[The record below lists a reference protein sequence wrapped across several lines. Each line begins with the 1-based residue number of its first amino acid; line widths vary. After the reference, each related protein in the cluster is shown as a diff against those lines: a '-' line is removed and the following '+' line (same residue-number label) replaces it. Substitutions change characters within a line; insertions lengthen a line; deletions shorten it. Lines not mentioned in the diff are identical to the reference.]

1 MNKRAILSLA
11 ILSIALLQKTV
22 SGISDSNLAGY
33 WKFDETKGTT
43 AVDSSGNK
51 NDGKL
56 INGADW
62 TPASGKFRGAVS
74 FGASNNKSSVEI
86 PTAGINPAT
95 GAIALWIHPAEPQS
109 TNRRKGCRYIF
120 GCGDRGSKIQLY
132 MNDNNTQLDA
142 ELGYE
147 FHNIQNVAT
156 LSTNNWHHIVL
167 TWNKGAYAVYV
178 DGTEKVT
185 GNHYRLTRP
194 PQAGYLGNEGADS
207 DKAFHGFIDEAAI
220 FNCSLKEDDVLR
232 LYNNGVDFLAAQPE
246 LRAFAYTIQEGN
258 AILEQKDYQ
267 KATVFFEKAKTELE
281 RWRKENPQ
289 ENGSYSKELLSEL
302 YFQLAE
308 SRKASGFSK
317 QDIAA
322 AYKSAAESS
331 LLSISKQGTALLWLY
346 KNMDIE
352 EYRNFVV
359 TIIKKDGVYLT
370 AASEEA
376 EIMMGEK
383 KAKET
388 ILFLEDNLSTHTYWQ
403 QKNLSDYT
411 VPENELCGMY
421 FQLAK
426 AKEAAGMP
434 KKDIVDAYMKAWSF
448 RNAKCVS
455 AKTAALIWMLDND
468 CKDEYTGIIKP
479 FADNDDTKDS
489 FHNIVADVC
498 TYFETKKN
506 WTGYERL
513 LNVLFTEAK
522 YPAGWALFV
531 ESGFGNKT
539 GPWTKQYFDYLESK
553 PTIKLRRDHTVA
565 ERYLSNREYQKAAD
579 LYADIMNRCENKYE
593 KKVFEF
599 KLCRC
604 LFELGQYNKI
614 TSRLESLIATSK
626 ATHRNLVKKAIL
638 INGRAYFRLKELEKA
653 IDCFLTFII
662 EFPETR
668 EVQEAN
674 FFLGYCYMLKG
685 DFDTAREA
693 FDYLVKVYPESSYVD
708 KARLYLSR
716 IKDNIKEVD
725 IPPKQLSP

>member
-1 MNKRAILSLA
+1 MNKRAILSLT
-11 ILSIALLQKTV
+11 ILSIALYQQV
-22 SGISDSNLAGY
+22 ASGINDSNLAGY
-33 WKFDETKGTT
+33 WRFDEIKGE
-43 AVDSSGNK
+43 AAADSSGYK
-51 NDGKL
+51 NDGRL
-56 INGADW
+56 INGAEW
-62 TPASGKFRGAVS
+62 APTSGKFKGAVS
-74 FGASNNKSSVEI
+74 FGASSNKSSVEI
-86 PTAGINPAT
+86 PTAGVNPTA
-95 GAIALWIHPAEPQS
+95 GAIALWVHLAEPQS
-109 TNRRKGCRYIF
+109 TNRRRGCRYIF
-120 GCGDRGSKIQLY
+120 GCGDRSSKIQLY
-132 MNDNNTQLDA
+132 MNDDNTQLDA

-167 TWNKGAYAVYV
+167 TWNKGAYTVYV

-194 PQAGYLGNEGADS
+194 LEAGYLGNEGADS
-207 DKAFHGFIDEAAI
+207 DKAFHGLIDEAAI
-220 FNCSLKEDDVLR
+220 FNCALKEDDVLL
-232 LYNNGVDFLAAQPE
+232 LYNNGVYFSVSPPE
-246 LRAFAYTIQEGN
+246 LRAFAYTIREGD
-258 AILEQKDYQ
+258 AILGQKDYQ

-322 AYKSAAESS
+322 AYKPAVESS
-331 LLSISKQGTALLWLY
+331 LLSLPKQGVALLWLY
-346 KNMDIE
+346 ENLDAGG
-352 EYRNFVV
+352 YRNFVL
-359 TIIKKDGVYLT
+359 TIIKKDGVYL
-370 AASEEA
+370 AAVAEEA
-376 EIMMGEK
+376 EIMMNEK
-383 KAKET
+383 KAKDT
-388 ILFLEDNLSTHTYWQ
+388 IAFLEDNLSIHTYWQ

-411 VPENELCGMY
+411 VPENELCRIY

-426 AKEAAGMP
+426 AKEATDMP
-434 KKDIVDAYMKAWSF
+434 KKDIIDAYTKTWSF
-448 RNAKCVS
+448 RNAKCVY
-455 AKTAALIWMLDND
+455 AQTATLIWMLDND

-489 FHNIVADVC
+489 FHNIIADVC
-498 TYFETKKN
+498 THFETKNN
-506 WTGYERL
+506 WTGFERL
-513 LNVLFTEAK
+513 LNTLFKEAK

-531 ESGFGNKT
+531 EAGFGNKT
-539 GPWTKQYFDYLESK
+539 SQWTKQYFDYLESK
-553 PTIKLRRDHTVA
+553 PTIKLRRDHLVA
-565 ERYLSNREYQKAAD
+565 ETYMSNREFRKAAD

-599 KLCRC
+599 KICRC

-614 TSRLESLIATSK
+614 TSRLETLIANSK

-638 INGRAYFRLKELEKA
+638 INGRAYFRLNELEKA

-662 EFPETR
+662 EFPETK

-708 KARLYLSR
+708 KALLYLSR

-725 IPPKQLSP
+725 ILPKQLSP